1 MKNQVKKKCKK
12 VINLMNEITKLRS
25 QTKQDK
31 MKENPKAKYL
41 QNLQWGPFIIIKSRG
56 VVGVP
61 TNGDL
66 LGEPVMSICLP
77 ED

>member
-12 VINLMNEITKLRS
+12 VIDITNEITKLRS
-25 QTKQDK
+25 QTKKDK
-31 MKENPKAKYL
+31 MKENPKTKYL
-41 QNLQWGPFIIIKSRG
+41 QNLQCSPFIIVKSRR

-61 TNGDL
+61 TNGDM
-66 LGEPVMSICLP
+66 LGEPVISVCLP